1 MGLSPWGDAFSV
13 YASKLGLIEKAPATP
28 QQLRGRYFERGIM
41 LWYSDATGN
50 QTEWFDSSVE
60 HPRREWQRCSP
71 DAWIL
76 DVDPALT
83 QAQRIMLRVAG
94 CDAKSVNW
102 RHRDD
107 WGESGTDLVPD
118 YVALQLH
125 WSCSCTTMPY
135 WDCAALLSMDDLR
148 VYRIH
153 YDPDIEAIL
162 LEAGEKFW
170 RDHVLARVPPPIG
183 SSPAAAA
190 YLKQRFPRNVEAL
203 RVATEEEAGL
213 MARLKLV
220 GEEYDAVNARCTA
233 VENEIKLC
241 IGDAEGLINGPW
253 KIGYRRSKD
262 TVGPEWSDVAQE
274 LGMRCEMLKAA
285 YDRMI
290 EECDKTFNAAGVK
303 AEWPGRPDW
312 WNQTFEQLAKAHEV
326 VLRQGSRRLVPNWGK
341 K

>member
-1 MGLSPWGDAFSV
+1 MFYWNHSVDAKTIGIFARHKWGEEWSDVTPDDVSLQAHWAMSTLGLPVADVAGAFS
-13 YASKLGLIEKAPATP
+13 LDE
-28 QQLRGRYFERGIM
+28 LRLYRF
-41 LWYSDATGN
+41 
-50 QTEWFDSSVE
+50 
-60 HPRREWQRCSP
+60 
-71 DAWIL
+71 
-76 DVDPALT
+76 
-83 QAQRIMLRVAG
+83 
-94 CDAKSVNW
+94 
-102 RHRDD
+102 HRDP
-107 WGESGTDLVPD
+107 E
-118 YVALQLH
+118 
-125 WSCSCTTMPY
+125 
-135 WDCAALLSMDDLR
+135 
-148 VYRIH
+148 
-153 YDPDIEAIL
+153 IEHLL
-162 LEAGEKFW
+162 LETAEPFQLNIERA
-170 RDHVLARVPPPIG
+170 RDHALNGGDPMDFAPPIG
-183 SSPAAAA
+183 ATQAATD
-190 YLKQRFPRNVEAL
+190 YLRQRFPRNVEAL

-213 MARLKLV
+213 MARLKMV
-220 GEEYDAVNARCTA
+220 GERWDVVNKECTA